1 MTTMTTLEARM
12 PNPAALVPG
21 AGEAIGALAGA
32 VHSGGLPQPVLNLVH
47 LRVSLINGC
56 ASCVHSG
63 TQGARAAGES
73 DERLATVGVWREAPW
88 FSEAERAALELAEHV
103 TRLADPG
110 EAVPDDVWAAA
121 RSHFDEPQLA
131 ALLLWIATSNLF
143 NRLNA
148 PTRQVA
154 GTGW

>member
-1 MTTMTTLEARM
+1 
-12 PNPAALVPG
+12 
-21 AGEAIGALAGA
+21 
-32 VHSGGLPQPVLNLVH
+32 
-47 LRVSLINGC
+47 
-56 ASCVHSG
+56 
-63 TQGARAAGES
+63 
-73 DERLATVGVWREAPW
+73 
-88 FSEAERAALELAEHV
+88 V